1 MASPWQLANMRKWM
15 LLFLFAVPGP
25 VQAEWLVA
33 ETEHFRLHGDV
44 PEQLIR
50 DRAALL
56 EDYRG
61 LLGALTNVGTT
72 PAPKLDVYLVENIAK
87 ASPFGRISTNI
98 AGFYTA
104 GPGGVQAYAV
114 TVEFGLSTLLHEYAH
129 HFMLASGSGAYPAW
143 YIEGFAEYFM
153 TARFT
158 PDQVE
163 FGAVDRSRA
172 SSLVGTEW
180 LPMEDLLAAPVAGGA
195 RFYAQS
201 WGLTHYM
208 FRAPGQV
215 PRLQAYLKAVASG
228 TGSVEAFK
236 AHVEP
241 DLRAFQGRLRGYL
254 MSRKITFTRFK
265 RPAATPASVVV
276 RKLPVAAEDLLLP
289 IANLERLQ
297 PGSPQ
302 KDRAIEVIT
311 KAAARH
317 PGDPM
322 AERALALLTLRF
334 GDRKEAAGRL
344 DALLEH
350 APGDATLLLWRA
362 EATPQD
368 TPEGRAEALRT
379 LVRAYKANPEDWR
392 TLRAY
397 ALARG
402 ARTSR
407 LSDSDL
413 DVLQL
418 AWQLAPQVP
427 DVTVDFAAALVH
439 AGRPA
444 AAARILAPV
453 ANNPHGGR
461 LAILAKTLMTT
472 AEAGNSQL
480 FFDTLFA
487 KPQEESEEAP

>member
-1 MASPWQLANMRKWM
+1 M
-15 LLFLFAVPGP
+15 LLLLFAFATPA
-25 VQAEWLVA
+25 QAEWLVA
-33 ETEHFRLHGDV
+33 ETEHFRIHGDV

-61 LLGALTNVGTT
+61 LLGALTNVGAAAAS
-72 PAPKLDVYLVENIAK
+72 PAPRLDVYLVGNIAK
-87 ASPFGRISTNI
+87 ASPFGRTRPDI

-114 TVEFGLSTLLHEYAH
+114 TVESGLSILLHEYAH
-129 HFMLASGSGAYPAW
+129 HFMLASGSGTYPAW
-143 YIEGFAEYFM
+143 YVEGFAEYFM

-163 FGAVDRSRA
+163 FGAVDRNRA
-172 SSLVGTEW
+172 SFLVGSEW
-180 LPMEDLLAAPVAGGA
+180 LPMADLLAAPVSGGVL
-195 RFYAQS
+195 FYAQS

-208 FRAPGQV
+208 FRAPGQL
-215 PRLQAYLKAVASG
+215 PKLQAYLLAVANR

-236 AHVEP
+236 THVAE

-254 MSRKITFTRFK
+254 MSRKITLTRFK
-265 RPAATPASVVV
+265 RPPATPANVVV
-276 RKLPVAAEDLLLP
+276 RKLPAAAEDLLLP
-289 IANLERLQ
+289 IANLERL
-297 PGSPQ
+297 PSDSPL
-302 KDRAIEVIT
+302 KNRAIEVIT
-311 KAAARH
+311 RAAARH

-322 AERALALLTLRF
+322 AERALALLALRF
-334 GDRKEAAGRL
+334 GDRKEAADRL
-344 DALLEH
+344 DALLEQSP
-350 APGDATLLLWRA
+350 ADATLLLWRA

-368 TPEGRAEALRT
+368 TPDGRAEALRA

-402 ARTSR
+402 ARTTR
-407 LSDSDL
+407 LGDSDL

-427 DVTVDFAAALVH
+427 EVAVDFAAALVH
-439 AGRPA
+439 AGRPV

-453 ANNPHGGR
+453 ANSPHGGR
-461 LAILAKTLMTT
+461 LAILAKTLMTS
-472 AEAGNSQL
+472 AEAGNNQL

-487 KPQEESEEAP
+487 KPQEDATEAP